1 MPLSPTN
8 FSALRGHGPD
18 MSKSERPAGLSLT
31 YATTYD
37 PMDVRAWSGTVYHV
51 ARALEAK
58 GVTMEYLGE
67 LARNQVMVHKAI
79 NKISRMARLGEMF
92 PVERTERMADLFAKR
107 IRQHLMTSR
116 SDMVFSPSSIPIA
129 MLKSKRPKVFY
140 TDATFAGILAGDP
153 AWKKYPK
160 SYLAEGHRL
169 EQSSLDNCD
178 LAIYASQ
185 WAARTAREHYEV
197 DEEKIRVVPF
207 GANFS
212 VIPDAAYVS
221 QELEKRS
228 DKECQLLFVGVNWQ
242 FKGGPKALEAARL
255 LNDRGL
261 RTRLHLVGCEPQVDV
276 LPEWATAHGFISK
289 ETQEGRDRLAS
300 LFASSHFLLL
310 PTLADCLGL
319 VLCEANAFS
328 VPALAND
335 VGGVGEV
342 VKPSIN
348 GDLFPADAPAS
359 LWADRIAELFSDR
372 SGYNA
377 MALRSR
383 AQFDE
388 RLNWNSAGSAIHGHL
403 SQLLGV
409 SIRA

>member
-1 MPLSPTN
+1 
-8 FSALRGHGPD
+8 
-18 MSKSERPAGLSLT
+18 MSTGERQGGLSLT

-58 GVTMEYLGE
+58 GAKMEYLGE

-79 NKISRMARLGEMF
+79 NKLSRMTRLGEMF
-92 PVERTERMADLFAKR
+92 PVERTERMADLFARR

-116 SDMVFSPSSIPIA
+116 TDMVFSPSSIPISL
-129 MLKSKRPKVFY
+129 LKSKRPKVFY

-153 AWKKYPK
+153 AFKKYPK
-160 SYLAEGHRL
+160 GYLAEGHRL
-169 EQSSLDNCD
+169 EQAALDNCD

-185 WAARTAREHYEV
+185 WAARTAREYYEV
-197 DEEKIRVVPF
+197 DEAKIRVVPF
-207 GANFS
+207 GANFATT
-212 VIPDAAYVS
+212 PDAAHVS
-221 QELEKRS
+221 EELTKRS
-228 DKECQLLFVGVNWQ
+228 DKECQLLFVGVNWVN
-242 FKGGPKALEAARL
+242 KGGAKALETARL
-255 LNDRGL
+255 LNQRGL
-261 RTRLHLVGCEPQVDV
+261 RTRIHLVGCPPEVDV
-276 LPEWATAHGFISK
+276 LPEWAVAHGFISK
-289 ETQEGRDRLAS
+289 ETQEGRDRIAA

-342 VKPSIN
+342 VKPGIN
-348 GDLFPADAPAS
+348 GYLFPADAPAVQ
-359 LWADRIAELFSDR
+359 WADRIAELFADGP
-372 SGYNA
+372 GYHA

-383 AQFDE
+383 AQFEE
-388 RLNWNSAGSAIHGHL
+388 RLNWGSAGSAIYGHL
-403 SQLLGV
+403 TELLRVGV
-409 SIRA
+409 KA